1 MIHIYCDNTSVINI
15 SKNPFMHAK
24 TKHIPIK
31 YYLLREKVS
40 EKKVILEYV
49 GSKEKISYIFTK
61 SLPKE

>member
-1 MIHIYCDNTSVINI
+1 
-15 SKNPFMHAK
+15 MHAK